1 VVRTRDAGLEP
12 WTDVLPHDELVDL
25 LPAADRIS
33 CLHRADSWFRLSG
46 DVPPHVVD
54 EDLARAA
61 LLWVLDAV
69 APDPY
74 ASAVAR

>member
-1 VVRTRDAGLEP
+1 MVRTRDAGLEP
-12 WTDVLPHDELVDL
+12 WTDLSSHDDLVGL

-33 CLHRADSWFRLSG
+33 CLHRADSWFRLQN

-54 EDLARAA
+54 EDLVRVP
-61 LLWVLDAV
+61 LEWVLDAV